1 MNIKIKAFLY
11 NFLGFAPIYFI
22 SYFFITKF
30 DLLQG
35 FWVPLASAILSVV
48 FSPKFQVVTTQDG
61 EKLYMKWIFKKG
73 VQEIK

>member
-11 NFLGFAPIYFI
+11 NFLSFAPIYFI
-22 SYFFITKF
+22 SYFFITRF

-35 FWVPLASAILSVV
+35 FWIPLVSAGFSVIL
-48 FSPKFQVVTTQDG
+48 SPKFQVITTQQG